1 MKSTFNLN
9 VGSGEGEPSHFVV
22 ESNIACEAK
31 FYLQLCTNNL
41 VERSI
46 LSKINNG
53 QTFYEIVQI
62 LRIYCHVAVYLSP
75 APNVTALLCS
85 C

>member
-1 MKSTFNLN
+1 MKSAFNLN
-9 VGSGEGEPSHFVV
+9 LGSVEEELSHFVV

-31 FYLQLCTNNL
+31 FYVQLCTNNL

-62 LRIYCHVAVYLSP
+62 LRIYCHVAVYFSP
-75 APNVTALLCS
+75 PTNVTALLSS